1 MEDVVVGQDGFHVL
15 NHDLYRGLI
24 DQMEDHSVGR
34 NVGRTFGDVSKES
47 DDPFVVC
54 LFFNNVVKQ
63 SIMAMYEWCYS

>member
-1 MEDVVVGQDGFHVL
+1 MVVQDSFLVL
-15 NHDLYRGLI
+15 DHDLYRGLI